1 MATQAGVS
9 LGPMLVGFAL
19 NTILYGVVVTQTLVY
34 FSCYKSD
41 GRWIKLF
48 VTLLFALDTVNVVF
62 EFVYLYD
69 TLIIHFG
76 DQSALLTANWVF
88 STVPGT
94 TVGDKHID
102 SYLGSLDGK
111 QGVTSA
117 LVQLFFAWRI
127 NVLNSSRFVVV
138 GIGVLAIVGMLSG
151 IGASVAVN
159 VVPTFTQ
166 FHKFES
172 IVIVWLCASA
182 ADNILITIV
191 LVLSLREHRTGFAD
205 TDHIIKK
212 IIRVTLHTGLLTAIW
227 TIVDLSVYLAL
238 TDGMHLVFV
247 LSLAKLYTNSLLSTL
262 ISRARDSDYADFTV
276 VNGSGQP
283 ERREDFIQLG
293 HRAEV
298 APRRNSDIVFDTIS
312 VKKLEDQTSIRRGAR

>member
-1 MATQAGVS
+1 MVTPAGVS

-41 GRWIKLF
+41 GRWVKLF
-48 VTLLFALDTVNVVF
+48 VAVLFALDTLNVVL
-62 EFVYLYD
+62 EFIYLYH
-69 TLIIHFG
+69 TLIINFG
-76 DQSALLTANWVF
+76 DTSALLTANWVF
-88 STVPGT
+88 STVPAT
-94 TVGDKHID
+94 T
-102 SYLGSLDGK
+102 
-111 QGVTSA
+111 GVTSA

-127 NVLNSSRFVVV
+127 NVLKQGRLVISS
-138 GIGVLAIVGMLSG
+138 IAVLAVVGMLSG
-151 IGASVAVN
+151 IGASIAVN
-159 VVPTFTQ
+159 VVPTFTE

-172 IVIVWLCASA
+172 IVIVWLSASA
-182 ADNILITIV
+182 ADNLLITTT
-191 LVLSLREHRTGFAD
+191 LVRSLREHRTGFAD

-262 ISRARDSDYADFTV
+262 ISRARDSDYSDFTV

-283 ERREDFIQLG
+283 EPREDFIQLG
-293 HRAEV
+293 PRAETG
-298 APRRNSDIVFDTIS
+298 ARRTSDIIFDTMS
-312 VKKLEDQTSIRRGAR
+312 VKKLEDQTSIR